1 MDWKASL
8 ESVGFSDIEISSP
21 LTMVFVSIKKQDLKK
36 VLAAAKINVEDYGLT
51 ESQID
56 EEFKFFKYNGWKDMD
71 LYLKNPENAENW
83 NALVNALRHYIENIE
98 EVIEFNG
105 ESVNAEFEK
114 VIDELDGLFLA
125 EKMKAEEEDE

>member
-8 ESVGFSDIEISSP
+8 ESVGFSDVEISEP
-21 LTMVFVSIKKQDLKK
+21 LTMVFVSIKKKDLKR

-51 ESQID
+51 ENQID
-56 EEFKFFKYNGWKDMD
+56 EEFKFFRYNGWKDMD

-83 NALVNALRHYIENIE
+83 KALVNALRHYIENIE

-125 EKMKAEEEDE
+125 EKMKEEEDE

>member
-8 ESVGFSDIEISSP
+8 ESVGFSDVEIASP
-21 LTMVFVSIKKQDLKK
+21 LTMVFVSIKKKDLKK
-36 VLAAAKINVEDYGLT
+36 VLVAAKINVEDYGLT
-51 ESQID
+51 ENQID
-56 EEFKFFKYNGWKDMD
+56 EEFKFFRYNGWKDTA
-71 LYLKNPENAENW
+71 LYLKNPENRENW

-125 EKMKAEEEDE
+125 EKMKTEEEE